1 MRRTAAGKLTP
12 EEKLIVY
19 WESIRYIYELNRTSE
34 IKAGLIMSFYGLVLG
49 VIFEMAA
56 NMQTDFQPSIFLIIV
71 VVIYFFF
78 VGRSI
83 YFSFK
88 CFLPQIKTDFDR
100 NMFFFHDI
108 ITGYGD
114 IHSFSQKFHDLLGKQ
129 DELYQHL
136 GHQIYV
142 NSLIVSQK
150 LMNVNKSVRNLAYS
164 FIPMFVAV
172 VTIVVSVFIL

>member
-1 MRRTAAGKLTP
+1 MRRTRAGQLTP

-49 VIFEMAA
+49 VTFEMAA
-56 NMQTDFQPSIFLIIV
+56 NMETNFRPSIFLIV
-71 VVIYFFF
+71 VIIIYFFF

-88 CFLPQIKTDFDR
+88 CFLPHIETNFDK
-100 NMFFFHDI
+100 NMFFFHDV
-108 ITGYGD
+108 ITQYGD
-114 IHSFSQKFHDLLGKQ
+114 IHSFTKKFHDLLGKE
-129 DELYQHL
+129 DELYSHL
-136 GHQIYV
+136 GQQIYV

-150 LMNVNKSVRNLAYS
+150 FVNVNKSVRNLAYS

-172 VTIVVSVFIL
+172 ATIITTIFIL